1 MSLPSLLLLLICL
14 AGLAFLA
21 SILALRS
28 YNRFAERARG
38 PVVMS
43 LPRGNTDTAIDRMID
58 PLQAAHS
65 GLNGLAN
72 LIDPKDAFAARCLS
86 ADAAGRSLDIIT
98 YIWSTDTSGWLLIA
112 DVLAAADRGVR
123 VRLLLDD
130 INVQGFDLAFLGLT
144 QHPNIEV
151 RLFNP
156 IRNRGHWL
164 RRSAEFA
171 LGLSRFNRRMHGKVW
186 IVDGRLAILGGRNIG
201 DTYFGAPGTGAR
213 LSQDADMIL
222 VGPKLDDVATVFDS
236 FWNMGLSLPILTL
249 WPRFRINDKRFRRRL
264 ARHASAPIASAF
276 HKQAIAGRS
285 ANDMLARPLRWT
297 DDVTLLADPPDKALG
312 RRKGPWLLD
321 SIADVMANARSRVR
335 MTTPYFVPG
344 SGGLALLT
352 ALARRGVKL
361 QVLTNALATTD
372 LFSVHA
378 AYTHYRPPLLAAG
391 AELFEFAPPR
401 RGLRK
406 RALLHSKIFLI
417 DDDRALVGSHNFDMR
432 SAFINIEMGLLFRE
446 PTLVA
451 ELGQLFERQTDPGTC
466 FAVTLHNG
474 HLYWTT
480 TLNGAPSRLA
490 FEPEASAFRRLA
502 SWVIARMPH
511 GWF

>member
-1 MSLPSLLLLLICL
+1 MTLPQLLLLLSGL
-14 AGLAFLA
+14 AGLAFVA

-28 YNRFAERARG
+28 WNRFADRARG

-43 LPRGNTDTAIDRMID
+43 LPRGDTDTAIDRLID
-58 PLQAAHS
+58 PAQAAHP

-72 LIDPKDAFAARCLS
+72 LIDPKDAFAARSLS
-86 ADAAGRSLDIIT
+86 VMAAGRSLDVIT
-98 YIWSTDTSGWLLIA
+98 YIWSTDTSGWLLMA

-130 INVQGFDLAFLGLT
+130 VNVQGFDLAFLGLT
-144 QHPNIEV
+144 QHPNIDI

-164 RRSAEFA
+164 RRAAEFT

-186 IVDGRLAILGGRNIG
+186 IVDGRLAIIGGRNIG
-201 DTYFGAPGTGAR
+201 DTYFGAPGSGAR

-222 VGPKLDDVATVFDS
+222 VGPKLDDVSAVFDS

-249 WPRFRINDKRFRRRL
+249 WPRFRLNDKRFRRRL
-264 ARHASAPIASAF
+264 ARHARAPIAAAF
-276 HKQAIAGRS
+276 RTQAIAGRS
-285 ANDMLARPLRWT
+285 AASMLAQPLRWT
-297 DDVTLLADPPDKALG
+297 PDVTLLADPPDKALG

-321 SIADVMANARSRVR
+321 SIAGVMAKTRSRLR

-344 SGGLALLT
+344 PEGLALLT
-352 ALARRGVKL
+352 ALARRGVTV
-361 QVLTNALATTD
+361 QVLTNALAATD

-391 AELFEFAPPR
+391 AALHEFAPPR

-406 RALLHSKIFLI
+406 RDLLHSKVFLI

-432 SAFINIEMGLLFRE
+432 SAYINIEMGLLFRE
-446 PTLVA
+446 PSLVA
-451 ELGQLFERQTDPGTC
+451 ELGQLFDRQTDPANS
-466 FAVTLHNG
+466 FAVTSEGGRLFWTQTENG
-474 HLYWTT
+474 QTT
-480 TLNGAPSRLA
+480 RLTS
-490 FEPEASAFRRLA
+490 EPEASAFRRLA
-502 SWVIARMPH
+502 SWVIARLPH